1 MNFNKEYKEQLNRK
15 LVHFCAF
22 DYFLFTLINNIKTF

>member
-1 MNFNKEYKEQLNRK
+1 MRFNKEYKEQLNLK

-22 DYFLFTLINNIKTF
+22 DYFLWFYCTIMLVI